1 MFDRTDEMRAD
12 ARMAC
17 VDLVLL
23 CIVVTMLC
31 SVAVH
36 SYCLECP
43 GEKWFGGGGGE
54 MGAVGITFANIATNS
69 RFAIGCIYVVRLRGH
84 MSKALLHRLQAV
96 CVSHPPPKRDQTWR
110 PVHYRLPVTH
120 KIPQL
125 KSVSKYAAGTA
136 ADAAD
141 AGRGVLHSTISLRH
155 RVVVHTAIRLPFSAR
170 SPANIFSGFPL
181 SLPRVS
187 QCPPPSGPMLALTR

>member
-1 MFDRTDEMRAD
+1 MHRCCA
-12 ARMAC
+12 AC
-17 VDLVLL
+17 AATGLN
-23 CIVVTMLC
+23 
-31 SVAVH
+31 AQ
-36 SYCLECP
+36 
-43 GEKWFGGGGGE
+43 GEKWLRRWRRRERGPSVSHSQILLPTPGSQLV
-54 MGAVGITFANIATNS
+54 A
-69 RFAIGCIYVVRLRGH
+69 YVVRLRGH

-141 AGRGVLHSTISLRH
+141 AGRGVLHSTTSLRH

-170 SPANIFSGFPL
+170 SAANVLSAFPL
-181 SLPRVS
+181 SLPLYPNDLHLLV
-187 QCPPPSGPMLALTR
+187 

>member
-1 MFDRTDEMRAD
+1 MRRLGASSHSWC
-12 ARMAC
+12 AAC
-17 VDLVLL
+17 AATGLN
-23 CIVVTMLC
+23 
-31 SVAVH
+31 AQ
-36 SYCLECP
+36 
-43 GEKWFGGGGGE
+43 GEKWLRRWRRRE
-54 MGAVGITFANIATNS
+54 GAVGITFVNIATNS

-96 CVSHPPPKRDQTWR
+96 CVSHRDQTWR

-120 KIPQL
+120 IIPQL

-170 SPANIFSGFPL
+170 SAANVLSAFPL
-181 SLPRVS
+181 SLPLVS

>member
-1 MFDRTDEMRAD
+1 MYSRCLTHCRHESRYRGLRRLNTSSHRCCAACAATGLNAQVESGLHVEE
-12 ARMAC
+12 ARGGPS
-17 VDLVLL
+17 VSHSQILLPTPGSQLV
-23 CIVVTMLC
+23 
-31 SVAVH
+31 A
-36 SYCLECP
+36 
-43 GEKWFGGGGGE
+43 
-54 MGAVGITFANIATNS
+54 
-69 RFAIGCIYVVRLRGH
+69 YVVRLRGH
-84 MSKALLHRLQAV
+84 MSKALLRRVQAV

-170 SPANIFSGFPL
+170 SAANVLSAFPL
-181 SLPRVS
+181 SLPRAS
-187 QCPPPSGPMLALTR
+187 QCPPPSGPMLAHTR

>member
-1 MFDRTDEMRAD
+1 MR
-12 ARMAC
+12 RWRRRERGPS
-17 VDLVLL
+17 VSHSQILLPTPGSQLV
-23 CIVVTMLC
+23 
-31 SVAVH
+31 A
-36 SYCLECP
+36 
-43 GEKWFGGGGGE
+43 
-54 MGAVGITFANIATNS
+54 
-69 RFAIGCIYVVRLRGH
+69 YVVRLRGH
-84 MSKALLHRLQAV
+84 MSKALLHRASRV
-96 CVSHPPPKRDQTWR
+96 CVSHPPPKREQTWR

-170 SPANIFSGFPL
+170 SAANVLSAFPL
-181 SLPRVS
+181 SLSFPCIPMSSTFWSDACTYSRNKPLPTRLEALYASCGTTVRR
-187 QCPPPSGPMLALTR
+187 PTPSLV

>member
-1 MFDRTDEMRAD
+1 MCSRCLTHCRHESRCRGVRRLNTSSHRWCAACAATGLNAQVESGLHVEE
-12 ARMAC
+12 ARGGPS
-17 VDLVLL
+17 VSHSQTLLPTPGLQLV
-23 CIVVTMLC
+23 
-31 SVAVH
+31 A
-36 SYCLECP
+36 
-43 GEKWFGGGGGE
+43 
-54 MGAVGITFANIATNS
+54 
-69 RFAIGCIYVVRLRGH
+69 YVVRLRGH
-84 MSKALLHRLQAV
+84 MSKALLRRLQAV

-170 SPANIFSGFPL
+170 SAANVLSAFPL
-181 SLPRVS
+181 SLPPVS
-187 QCPPPSGPMLALTR
+187 QCPPTPSGLMLALTR